1 MEEEPDTDLGD
12 NHPDATNQRKKQ
24 RRRSGL
30 SRNSARGHNQ
40 KNVSKNSVIVKP
52 SERAQ
57 CPLNN
62 KIKGTTKRKGV
73 MPHNKQLTK
82 QLRNMKDKNARAKQK
97 LLLQKQEEETKVS
110 CAVAAVEE
118 KASQELQIERE
129 IVRNMF
135 DRIKTTTDQQK
146 QKSIDQMRGMRQRQH
161 LHNEIFKQKLSKV
174 MKRNLEVMEKNEHDI
189 ESVWKQ
195 RMASLQH
202 HHENEM
208 KELMQRL
215 SQQQKKHSSE
225 MKEPMQRLSQQK
237 KSCF

>member
-1 MEEEPDTDLGD
+1 
-12 NHPDATNQRKKQ
+12 
-24 RRRSGL
+24 
-30 SRNSARGHNQ
+30 
-40 KNVSKNSVIVKP
+40 
-52 SERAQ
+52 
-57 CPLNN
+57 
-62 KIKGTTKRKGV
+62 
-73 MPHNKQLTK
+73 
-82 QLRNMKDKNARAKQK
+82 
-97 LLLQKQEEETKVS
+97 
-110 CAVAAVEE
+110 
-118 KASQELQIERE
+118 
-129 IVRNMF
+129 MF
-135 DRIKTTTDQQK
+135 DRIKTTTDEQK
-146 QKSIDQMRGMRQRQH
+146 QKLIDQMRGMRQRQH

-174 MKRNLEVMEKNEHDI
+174 MKRNLEVMEKDENNI